1 MYIVMLVGGMGFIL
15 LAKEKSDLE
24 LIKAATLDHMT
35 NIYNRG
41 TFIRHA
47 REAISL
53 HVRKRTPISLL
64 LMDLDNFKKVN
75 DTYGHHTGDIVLTR
89 FAEDIKKQL
98 RSYDLFGRFGGE
110 EFVLLLPETDENAAA
125 EVAERLR
132 KHIEENPV
140 PLSNGIF
147 YTISIGAVSMI
158 PDSNTSVEDLF
169 NQCDQAL
176 YLAKGK
182 GRNRVE
188 FYKT

>member
-140 PLSNGIF
+140 PLKTYLINVIRH
-147 YTISIGAVSMI
+147 YTLQKEKDEIALNSIKLEKNPSLIEAGFVH
-158 PDSNTSVEDLF
+158 
-169 NQCDQAL
+169 
-176 YLAKGK
+176 
-182 GRNRVE
+182 
-188 FYKT
+188 